1 MRIGSGDPLVEIRA
15 VREIEEYHA
24 CEVLQRRAWLMSDDL
39 EVVPMHLLVGVH
51 KGGGLLL
58 GAYDGDDLAGFVF
71 GFPGLTREGKLKH
84 CSHMMGV
91 LPERQGAGIGW
102 QLKLAQREAVL
113 AQGLDLITWTYDPLE
128 SRNAYLN
135 ISKLGAVCNT
145 YVRDLYGPLEDGLN
159 TGLPTDRLQV
169 DWWIATDWVAQRL
182 EGQPGP
188 ERGRQAVQANITD
201 RTKSGWRTP
210 GSLRRDL
217 DLPAVQVEVPGD
229 YRALKA
235 ADSGLAQE
243 WRLATRT
250 LFEAYFAAGYVAS
263 DYRSQWFA
271 GERRNYYLLEK
282 PAPVP

>member
-1 MRIGSGDPLVEIRA
+1 
-15 VREIEEYHA
+15 
-24 CEVLQRRAWLMSDDL
+24 MSDDL

-58 GAYDGDDLAGFVF
+58 GAFDGEALAGFVF
-71 GFPGLTREGKLKH
+71 GFPGRTREGGLKH

-91 LPERQGAGIGW
+91 LPERQSAGIGW
-102 QLKLAQREAVL
+102 QLKLAQREAVC

-128 SRNAYLN
+128 SQNAYLN

-159 TGLPTDRLQV
+159 AGLPTDRFQV
-169 DWWIATDWVAQRL
+169 DWWIRTEWVAHHL
-182 EGQPGP
+182 ESQPDQKR
-188 ERGRQAVQANITD
+188 EWQASRANITG
-201 RTKSGWRTP
+201 RTASGLLTP
-210 GSLRRDL
+210 GALDLDL
-217 DLPAVQVEVPGD
+217 DLPSIQVEVPGD

-243 WRLATRT
+243 WRLASRT
-250 LFEAYFAAGYVAS
+250 LFEAYYAAGYVAC
-263 DYRSQWFA
+263 DYRSHRVA
-271 GERRNYYLLEK
+271 GERRNYYLLQK